1 MTDESMRVVVVDVDL
16 DAPAN
21 VNPAQ
26 MLDEGEYCTVRRMNS
41 RVNGRPTRTARAQV
55 RRVPL
60 SALRDGLDASDAPMP
75 FAGLYMLA
83 LGVQLGADL
92 GTRAP
97 PPA

>member
-41 RVNGRPTRTARAQV
+41 RVDGRVTR
-55 RRVPL
+55 
-60 SALRDGLDASDAPMP
+60 
-75 FAGLYMLA
+75 
-83 LGVQLGADL
+83 
-92 GTRAP
+92 
-97 PPA
+97 PA